1 MGIFRTFFLGV
12 VLSLGAVC
20 CASGQ
25 EPPSVP
31 AGDSAAQT
39 DGGPAR
45 SPAPSASGSPATAPS
60 ENASGSAIV
69 SEEERRKARAAEQI
83 HKQERQR
90 ILGLAPNFNTS
101 NVEDAEPLSRKQ
113 KFELAAHSAFDPFTF
128 VAAGADALLSQAE
141 NDFKG
146 YGQGAKGYAKR
157 FGASYLDT
165 FDGVM
170 IGNALFPA
178 LLKQDP
184 RYYRKGT
191 GSVRSRVFHA
201 VLSTV
206 ECKSDSRKWMPNYS
220 NILGNL
226 VAGGISNLYYPASDR
241 GVGLTFE
248 RAAVVS
254 GEGAIGS
261 VFVEFWP
268 DISRRLFRKKNATAT
283 P

>member
-1 MGIFRTFFLGV
+1 MGIFRTLFPSV
-12 VLSLGAVC
+12 VLSLGAVY

-25 EPPSVP
+25 
-31 AGDSAAQT
+31 Q
-39 DGGPAR
+39 
-45 SPAPSASGSPATAPS
+45 PAPVPGGDAPAKTSGASTSDPAASASGNAAASPAENAPGSSAPS
-60 ENASGSAIV
+60 EAD
-69 SEEERRKARAAEQI
+69 RRKAKAEAEL
-83 HKQERQR
+83 HKQEHQR
-90 ILGLAPNFNTS
+90 IFGLAPNFNTS
-101 NVEDAEPLSRKQ
+101 NVQDAEPLSPKQ
-113 KFELAAHSAFDPFTF
+113 KFELAAHSALDPFTF
-128 VAAGADALLSQAE
+128 FAAGVDALLSQAE

-170 IGNALFPA
+170 IGNALFPT

-191 GSVRSRVFHA
+191 GSFRSRLFHA
-201 VLSTV
+201 ALSTV
-206 ECKSDSRKWMPNYS
+206 ECKNDNRKWAPSYS

-226 VAGGISNLYYPASDR
+226 VAGGISNLYYPATDR

-254 GEGAIGS
+254 GEGAIGA

-268 DISRRLFRKKNATAT
+268 DISRRIRKKNAAAT

>member
-1 MGIFRTFFLGV
+1 MACGV
-12 VLSLGAVC
+12 
-20 CASGQ
+20 SGQ
-25 EPPSVP
+25 QAALDPSGNQAATSNAAPSGDAPGATSTADP
-31 AGDSAAQT
+31 ATGNPSA
-39 DGGPAR
+39 GPAEGGIL
-45 SPAPSASGSPATAPS
+45 PGSSTSS
-60 ENASGSAIV
+60 EA
-69 SEEERRKARAAEQI
+69 ERRKAKAEAEL
-83 HKQERQR
+83 HKQEHQR

-101 NVEDAEPLSRKQ
+101 NVEDAEPLSVKQ
-113 KFELAAHSAFDPFTF
+113 KFELAAHSVTDPFTF

-165 FDGVM
+165 FDGTI
-170 IGNALFPA
+170 IGNAVFPA

-191 GSVRSRVFHA
+191 GSFRGRFFHA
-201 VLSTV
+201 VFSTV
-206 ECKSDSRKWMPNYS
+206 ECKNNNRQWVPNYS
-220 NILGNL
+220 NLLGNL
-226 VAGGISNLYYPASDR
+226 VAGGISNLYYPQSDR

-268 DISRRLFRKKNATAT
+268 DISRRMFRKKNATAT